1 MKTVIGQQLEY
12 YIMEVAKFTLL
23 KDYAFKIGISEQYL
37 GRIIKKN
44 VNISLAFIK
53 KIKNYD
59 PDLNLNW
66 LIFGQ
71 GPVKLD
77 KDGNMLNEE
86 KGVYKK
92 ECLKCDEKQII
103 ISDLRD
109 LNSSL
114 KENLHHCKSELQK
127 FQNIDKKGKVG

>member
-1 MKTVIGQQLEY
+1 MKTVIGQQLKY
-12 YIMEVAKFTLL
+12 YIKEVAKFNIV
-23 KDYAFKIGISEQYL
+23 KEYADKIEISEQYL
-37 GRIIKKN
+37 GQIIKDN

-71 GPVKLD
+71 GPIKLD
-77 KDGNMLNEE
+77 KDGNMLNEQ
-86 KGVYKK
+86 KGFYKK
-92 ECLKCDEKQII
+92 ECPKCDEKQVI

-109 LNSSL
+109 LNASL

-127 FQNIDKKGKVG
+127 FQNISKKGKAS